1 MTEHQRVTIDELRA
15 WGAEKNMD
23 ELWPEVLAD
32 ARRQWASAG
41 NAVSWVNTLP
51 TAVRRK
57 LVGASVLCPGNT
69 TLLTVYWLPT
79 TNAAVADAHGHR
91 LLVVPSRRA
100 RMEGRNHSGAPWWV
114 VSAQDTWT
122 MRCRCHNMLMT
133 LHSADLWSG
142 RTHANFTVVLR

>member
-1 MTEHQRVTIDELRA
+1 MTDDWCVTIDELRA
-15 WGAEKNMD
+15 WGADKNPD

-32 ARRQWASAG
+32 ARRQWASPG
-41 NAVSWVNTLP
+41 KAVTWVNTLP
-51 TAVRRK
+51 PEVRRK
-57 LVGASVLCPGNT
+57 LVWASVLCHGNT

-79 TNAAVADAHGHR
+79 TNAAVVDAHGHR

-100 RMEGRNHSGAPWWV
+100 RMEGRTHSGAPWWV

-142 RTHANFTVVLR
+142 QTHANFTVVLR